1 MNLLALWIAL
11 GVLFVSLVALAVVSR
26 RNKTWYS
33 VYMANPEMS
42 IEHVYRTIWDK
53 MWLTGEG
60 GIMLFHK
67 QNGQAVRLSKHW
79 IIKIEEE

>member
-1 MNLLALWIAL
+1 MNMLALWIAL
-11 GVLFVSLVALAVVSR
+11 VVLAGSIIVLAIISR
-26 RNKTWYS
+26 KSKTWYR

-42 IEHVYRTIWDK
+42 VEHVYRTCWDK

-60 GIMLFHK
+60 GIMLFHAS
-67 QNGQAVRLSKHW
+67 NGQTIRLSKHW